1 MQDAGLQP
9 STGYGKGL
17 GDVQSSAGHPVGI
30 SSNTLFGGRLGKIAM
45 REHAQGL
52 MITPTLL

>member
-9 STGYGKGL
+9 STGYGRGL
-17 GDVQSSAGHPVGI
+17 GDVQSSAGASHEIHFLECQG
-30 SSNTLFGGRLGKIAM
+30 TLGKIAM

-52 MITPTLL
+52 MITRTLL